1 MSPTGRILDTTRVS
15 ELVRQMQ
22 EKFASRIVGQSD
34 AVSAMTDVLENFHGG
49 FRDANRPVG
58 SLLFLGPTG
67 TGKTRAVEALCEGL
81 FSFKDAMIK
90 VDCGEFQHSHEIA
103 KLIGSPPGYLGHR
116 ETPARFTQKQLDAY
130 STPELPLSIVLF
142 DEIEKACDELW
153 HLLLGI
159 LDKGKLTIGDNSTIS
174 FKNTII
180 IMTSNIGASQMA
192 TATDGTWLGFQ
203 TPTLSTIPK
212 FKLEDI
218 ALSAARRKFT
228 PEFLNRLDK
237 IVMFNTLTREQV
249 TEIMGLELGFLQS
262 KVYAKN
268 SSRLCPSP
276 AALDEIIR
284 RGYSAKYNAR
294 ELRRTIDKEIML
306 PIARA
311 ISTRQVKE
319 AEDIV
324 IGFED
329 GKFVFFAKENEWHSL
344 PKFGSPS
351 TGVTGGN
358 VGTATTGTESTRTTS
373 RIVPP
378 AGLIHWKT

>member
-1 MSPTGRILDTTRVS
+1 MSQTGRTLDTTRVS

-22 EKFASRIVGQSD
+22 EKFASRIVGQGE
-34 AVSAMTDVLENFHGG
+34 AVNALTDVLENFHGG
-49 FRDANRPVG
+49 FRDSNRPVG
-58 SLLFLGPTG
+58 SVLFLGPTG

-130 STPELPLSIVLF
+130 TTPELPLSIVLF

-159 LDKGKLTIGDNSTIS
+159 LDKGTLTIGDNSTIN
-174 FKNTII
+174 FRNTII
-180 IMTSNIGASQMA
+180 IMTSNIGASAMA
-192 TATDGTWLGFQ
+192 EATDDGGLGFQ
-203 TPTLSTIPK
+203 APTKVVADSR
-212 FKLEDI
+212 LEDI
-218 ALSAARRKFT
+218 AMSAAKRKFT
-228 PEFLNRLDK
+228 PEFLNRLDR
-237 IVMFNTLTREQV
+237 IVMFKTLTREQV

-268 SSRLCPSP
+268 SSRICPSP
-276 AALDEIIR
+276 AALDEILR

-294 ELRRTIDKEIML
+294 ELRRTIEKDIML
-306 PIARA
+306 PIARV
-311 ISTRQVKE
+311 ITTKQVKE
-319 AEDIV
+319 GEDIV
-324 IGFED
+324 IGFEG
-329 GKFVFFAKENEWHSL
+329 GKFVFFAKETWHSL
-344 PKFGSPS
+344 PQPALHSIAGTTGSA
-351 TGVTGGN
+351 
-358 VGTATTGTESTRTTS
+358 VGAKTATDSTRTTS

-378 AGLIHWKT
+378 AGLMRWKT